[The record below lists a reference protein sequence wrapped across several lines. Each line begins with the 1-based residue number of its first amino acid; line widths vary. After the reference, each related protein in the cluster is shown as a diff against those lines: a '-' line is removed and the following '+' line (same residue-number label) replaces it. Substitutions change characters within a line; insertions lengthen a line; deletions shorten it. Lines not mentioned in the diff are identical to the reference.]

1 MQAGIII
8 AWVAGSVKKNLAC
21 KLFFCYT
28 GGKTQGDDRNMDKKN
43 LSQIAYT
50 QLKQMILSG
59 ELKQGQA
66 FSINAMTEALQIS
79 RTPITNACQR
89 LESEKLLTILP
100 KQGALVN
107 TISIETACGIYELRA
122 AIESYNAKRVFDL
135 LGESDI
141 AALTASVEKQKVHA
155 TAGNIKAFMDEDS
168 AFHRHIL
175 EKNRNEEI
183 LATIDGLY
191 DRAYML
197 GITNSKG
204 MRPAQSVAE
213 HEKVLDA
220 LKRRDRQGF
229 ADAIEENILNG
240 FRNLTN
246 QL

>member
-1 MQAGIII
+1 
-8 AWVAGSVKKNLAC
+8 
-21 KLFFCYT
+21 
-28 GGKTQGDDRNMDKKN
+28 MDSNKN
-43 LSQIAYT
+43 LSQLAYE

-66 FSINAMTEALQIS
+66 FSINAMTEQLQIS
-79 RTPITNACQR
+79 RTPITNACQW
-89 LESEKLLTILP
+89 LEREKLLTILP

-122 AIESYNAKRVFDL
+122 AIESYNAKRVFAL
-135 LGESDI
+135 LGQADI
-141 AALTASVEKQKVHA
+141 AFLEASIEKQKLHA
-155 TAGNIKAFMDEDS
+155 AAGNVTAFMDEDS

-183 LATIDGLY
+183 LSTINGLY

-204 MRPAQSVAE
+204 MRPTRSIEE
-213 HEKVLDA
+213 HAVILDA
-220 LKRRDRQGF
+220 LKRKDAQEF
-229 ADAIEENILNG
+229 ANAIEANILNG

-246 QL
+246 QWYGV

>member
-1 MQAGIII
+1 MYN
-8 AWVAGSVKKNLAC
+8 S
-21 KLFFCYT
+21 
-28 GGKTQGDDRNMDKKN
+28 KN
-43 LSQIAYT
+43 LSQLAYA

-66 FSINAMTEALQIS
+66 FSINAMTERLQIS
-79 RTPITNACQR
+79 RTPITNACQW
-89 LESEKLLTILP
+89 LEREKLLTILP

-122 AIESYNAKRVFDL
+122 AIESYNAKRVFAL
-135 LGESDI
+135 LGQADI
-141 AALTASVEKQKVHA
+141 AFLEASIEKQKLHA
-155 TAGNIKAFMDEDS
+155 AAGNVTAFMDEDS

-183 LATIDGLY
+183 LSTINGLY

-204 MRPAQSVAE
+204 MRPTRSIEE
-213 HEKVLDA
+213 HAVILDA
-220 LKRRDRQGF
+220 LKRKDAQGF
-229 ADAIEENILNG
+229 ANAIEANILNG

-246 QL
+246 QWYGV

>member
-1 MQAGIII
+1 MDQA
-8 AWVAGSVKKNLAC
+8 
-21 KLFFCYT
+21 
-28 GGKTQGDDRNMDKKN
+28 KN
-43 LSQIAYT
+43 LSQIAYE

-66 FSINAMTEALQIS
+66 FSINAMTERLQIS
-79 RTPITNACQR
+79 RTPITNACQW
-89 LESEKLLTILP
+89 LEREKLLTILP

-122 AIESYNAKRVFDL
+122 AIESYNAKRVFAL
-135 LGESDI
+135 LDQTDI
-141 AALTASVEKQKVHA
+141 ALLETSIEKQRAHVA
-155 TAGNIKAFMDEDS
+155 AGRIKDFMDEDS

-183 LATIDGLY
+183 LSTINGLY

-204 MRPAQSVAE
+204 MRPARSVEE
-213 HEKVLDA
+213 HEKILDA
-220 LKRRDRQGF
+220 LKRQDVQCF

-246 QL
+246 QWCL

>member
-1 MQAGIII
+1 
-8 AWVAGSVKKNLAC
+8 
-21 KLFFCYT
+21 
-28 GGKTQGDDRNMDKKN
+28 MDSNKN
-43 LSQIAYT
+43 LSQLAYE

-66 FSINAMTEALQIS
+66 FSINAMTEQLQIS
-79 RTPITNACQR
+79 RTPITNACQW
-89 LESEKLLTILP
+89 LEREKLLTILP

-122 AIESYNAKRVFDL
+122 AIESYNAKRVFAL
-135 LGESDI
+135 LGQADI
-141 AALTASVEKQKVHA
+141 AFLEASIEKQKLHA
-155 TAGNIKAFMDEDS
+155 AAGNVTAFMDEDS

-183 LATIDGLY
+183 LSTINGLY

-204 MRPAQSVAE
+204 MRPTRSIEE
-213 HEKVLDA
+213 HAVILDA
-220 LKRRDRQGF
+220 LKRKDAQGF
-229 ADAIEENILNG
+229 ANAIEANILNG

-246 QL
+246 QWYGV

>member
-1 MQAGIII
+1 
-8 AWVAGSVKKNLAC
+8 
-21 KLFFCYT
+21 
-28 GGKTQGDDRNMDKKN
+28 MDKN
-43 LSQIAYT
+43 LSQIAYE
-50 QLKQMILSG
+50 QLKEMILSG

-66 FSINAMTEALQIS
+66 FSINAMTERLQIS
-79 RTPITNACQR
+79 RTPITNACQW
-89 LESEKLLTILP
+89 LEREKLLTILP

-107 TISIETACGIYELRA
+107 TISIDTACGIYELRA
-122 AIESYNAKRVFDL
+122 AIEAYNAKRVFHLFDQA
-135 LGESDI
+135 DI
-141 AALTASVEKQKVHA
+141 SFLASSIETQKVHVA
-155 TAGNIKAFMDEDS
+155 AGRVKDFMDEDS
-168 AFHRHIL
+168 VFHRYIL

-183 LATIDGLY
+183 LATVDGLY

-220 LKRRDRQGF
+220 LKRGDRQGF

>member
-1 MQAGIII
+1 MQ
-8 AWVAGSVKKNLAC
+8 SS
-21 KLFFCYT
+21 
-28 GGKTQGDDRNMDKKN
+28 KN
-43 LSQIAYT
+43 LSQIAYE
-50 QLKQMILSG
+50 QIKEMILSG

-66 FSINAMTEALQIS
+66 FSINAMTERLHIS

-122 AIESYNAKRVFDL
+122 AIESYNAKRVFHL
-135 LGESDI
+135 LDGSDVSLLETSI
-141 AALTASVEKQKVHA
+141 EHQKIHAAS
-155 TAGNIKAFMDEDS
+155 GNIKEFMDEDS

-183 LATIDGLY
+183 LSTINGLY

-204 MRPAQSVAE
+204 MRPNRSIEE
-213 HEKVLDA
+213 HEKILDA
-220 LKRRDRQGF
+220 LKKKNVQAF

-240 FRNLTN
+240 FLNLTN
-246 QL
+246 QR

>member
-1 MQAGIII
+1 
-8 AWVAGSVKKNLAC
+8 
-21 KLFFCYT
+21 
-28 GGKTQGDDRNMDKKN
+28 MDNNKN
-43 LSQIAYT
+43 LSQIAYE

-66 FSINAMTEALQIS
+66 FSINAMTERLHIS
-79 RTPITNACQR
+79 RTPLTNACQW
-89 LESEKLLTILP
+89 LEREKLLTILP

-122 AIESYNAKRVFDL
+122 AIESYNAKRVFHL
-135 LGESDI
+135 LDQADI
-141 AALTASVEKQKVHA
+141 ATLASSIEKQKAHVA
-155 TAGNIKAFMDEDS
+155 AGRIKDFMDEDS

-183 LATIDGLY
+183 LSTIDGLY

-213 HEKVLDA
+213 HEKVLEA
-220 LKRRDRQGF
+220 LKRGDRQAF

>member
-1 MQAGIII
+1 
-8 AWVAGSVKKNLAC
+8 
-21 KLFFCYT
+21 
-28 GGKTQGDDRNMDKKN
+28 MDSNKN
-43 LSQIAYT
+43 LSQLAYE

-66 FSINAMTEALQIS
+66 FSINAMTEQLQIS
-79 RTPITNACQR
+79 RTPITNACQW
-89 LESEKLLTILP
+89 LEREKLLTILP

-122 AIESYNAKRVFDL
+122 AIESYNAKRVFAL
-135 LGESDI
+135 LGQADI
-141 AALTASVEKQKVHA
+141 AFLEASIEKQKLHA
-155 TAGNIKAFMDEDS
+155 AAGNVTAFMDEDS

-183 LATIDGLY
+183 LSTINGLY

-204 MRPAQSVAE
+204 MRPTRSIEE
-213 HEKVLDA
+213 HAVILDA
-220 LKRRDRQGF
+220 LKRKDAQGF
-229 ADAIEENILNG
+229 ANAIEANILNG

-246 QL
+246 QWYRV

>member
-1 MQAGIII
+1 MH
-8 AWVAGSVKKNLAC
+8 S
-21 KLFFCYT
+21 
-28 GGKTQGDDRNMDKKN
+28 DKN
-43 LSQIAYT
+43 LSQIAYG

-66 FSINAMTEALQIS
+66 FSINAMTKRLQIS
-79 RTPITNACQR
+79 RTPITNACQW
-89 LESEKLLTILP
+89 LEREKLLTILP

-122 AIESYNAKRVFDL
+122 AIESYNARRVFDL
-135 LGESDI
+135 LDQSDI
-141 AALTASVEKQKVHA
+141 ALLEESIEKQKEYA
-155 TAGNIKAFMDEDS
+155 AAGRIKEFMDEDS

-183 LATIDGLY
+183 LSTINGLY

-204 MRPAQSVAE
+204 MRPTRSIEE
-213 HEKVLDA
+213 HVIILDA
-220 LKRRDRQGF
+220 LKRGDAQGF
-229 ADAIEENILNG
+229 ADAVEANILNG

-246 QL
+246 QLAGVK

>member
-1 MQAGIII
+1 
-8 AWVAGSVKKNLAC
+8 
-21 KLFFCYT
+21 
-28 GGKTQGDDRNMDKKN
+28 MDNNKN
-43 LSQIAYT
+43 LSQIAYE

-66 FSINAMTEALQIS
+66 FSINAMTERLHIS
-79 RTPITNACQR
+79 RTPLTNACQW
-89 LESEKLLTILP
+89 LEREKLLTILP

-122 AIESYNAKRVFDL
+122 AIESYNAKRVFHL
-135 LGESDI
+135 LEQADI
-141 AALTASVEKQKVHA
+141 ALLASSIEKQKAHVS
-155 TAGNIKAFMDEDS
+155 AGRIKDFMDEDS

-213 HEKVLDA
+213 HEKVLAA
-220 LKRRDRQGF
+220 LKQSDRQAF

>member
-1 MQAGIII
+1 
-8 AWVAGSVKKNLAC
+8 
-21 KLFFCYT
+21 
-28 GGKTQGDDRNMDKKN
+28 MDNNKN
-43 LSQIAYT
+43 LSQIAYE

-66 FSINAMTEALQIS
+66 FSINAMTERLQIS
-79 RTPITNACQR
+79 RTPITTACQW
-89 LESEKLLTILP
+89 LEREKLLTILP

-122 AIESYNAKRVFDL
+122 AIESYNAKRVFDSL
-135 LGESDI
+135 DQTDI
-141 AALTASVEKQKVHA
+141 ALLEASIEKQKLHA
-155 TAGNIKAFMDEDS
+155 AAGRIKEFMDEDS

-183 LATIDGLY
+183 LSAINGLY

-204 MRPAQSVAE
+204 MRPTRSIEE
-213 HEKVLDA
+213 HEKILDA
-220 LKRRDRQGF
+220 LKCRDAQGF
-229 ADAIEENILNG
+229 ADAVEENILNG

-246 QL
+246 QWYIDR

>member
-1 MQAGIII
+1 
-8 AWVAGSVKKNLAC
+8 
-21 KLFFCYT
+21 
-28 GGKTQGDDRNMDKKN
+28 MDNSKN
-43 LSQIAYT
+43 LSQIAYE

-66 FSINAMTEALQIS
+66 FSINAMTERLQIS
-79 RTPITNACQR
+79 RTPITNACQW
-89 LESEKLLTILP
+89 LEREKLLTILP

-135 LGESDI
+135 LDQADI
-141 AALTASVEKQKVHA
+141 TFLEASIEKQKVHA
-155 TAGNIKAFMDEDS
+155 AAGRIKDFMDEDS
-168 AFHRHIL
+168 AFHRRIL

-183 LATIDGLY
+183 LSTIDGLY

-204 MRPAQSVAE
+204 MRPTRSIEE
-213 HEKVLDA
+213 HEKILDA
-220 LKRRDRQGF
+220 LKRRDAQGF
-229 ADAIEENILNG
+229 ANAVEENILNG

-246 QL
+246 QW

>member
-1 MQAGIII
+1 ME
-8 AWVAGSVKKNLAC
+8 S
-21 KLFFCYT
+21 T
-28 GGKTQGDDRNMDKKN
+28 KN
-43 LSQIAYT
+43 LSQLAYE
-50 QLKQMILSG
+50 QLKHMILRG

-66 FSINAMTEALQIS
+66 FSINAMTEQLRIS

-122 AIESYNAKRVFDL
+122 AIESYNARRVFDL
-135 LGESDI
+135 LDQHDI
-141 AALTASVEKQKVHA
+141 ALLEASIEQQKKHA
-155 TAGNIKAFMDEDS
+155 SAGRIQEFMDEDS
-168 AFHRHIL
+168 SFHRLIL

-183 LATIDGLY
+183 LSTINGLY

-204 MRPAQSVAE
+204 MRPARSIEE
-213 HEKVLDA
+213 HEQILAA
-220 LKRRDRQGF
+220 LRRRDAQGF

-246 QL
+246 QMYK

>member
-1 MQAGIII
+1 MEQ
-8 AWVAGSVKKNLAC
+8 N
-21 KLFFCYT
+21 
-28 GGKTQGDDRNMDKKN
+28 KN
-43 LSQIAYT
+43 LSQMAYE

-66 FSINAMTEALQIS
+66 FSINAMTERLQIS
-79 RTPITNACQR
+79 RTPITNACQW
-89 LESEKLLTILP
+89 LEREKLLTILP

-135 LGESDI
+135 LDQRDI
-141 AALTASVEKQKVHA
+141 AFLEASIEKQKVHA
-155 TAGNIKAFMDEDS
+155 AAGRIKEFMDEDS

-183 LATIDGLY
+183 LSTIDGLY

-204 MRPAQSVAE
+204 MRPTRSIEE
-213 HEKVLDA
+213 HVKMLDA
-220 LKRRDRQGF
+220 LKGRDAQGF
-229 ADAIEENILNG
+229 ANAVEENILNG

-246 QL
+246 QLASGK

>member
-1 MQAGIII
+1 
-8 AWVAGSVKKNLAC
+8 
-21 KLFFCYT
+21 
-28 GGKTQGDDRNMDKKN
+28 MDSSKN
-43 LSQIAYT
+43 LSQIAYE

-66 FSINAMTEALQIS
+66 FSINAMTERLQIS
-79 RTPITNACQR
+79 RTPITNACQWLAR
-89 LESEKLLTILP
+89 EKLLTILP

-122 AIESYNAKRVFDL
+122 AIESYNAKRVFEL
-135 LGESDI
+135 LDQADI
-141 AALTASVEKQKVHA
+141 TLLEASIEKQKLHA
-155 TAGNIKAFMDEDS
+155 AAGRIKEFMDEDS

-183 LATIDGLY
+183 LSTINGLY

-204 MRPAQSVAE
+204 MRPAQSIQE
-213 HEKVLDA
+213 HEKALSA
-220 LKRRDRQGF
+220 LKQRDQQGF

-246 QL
+246 QII

>member
-1 MQAGIII
+1 MH
-8 AWVAGSVKKNLAC
+8 S
-21 KLFFCYT
+21 
-28 GGKTQGDDRNMDKKN
+28 DKN
-43 LSQIAYT
+43 LSQIAYG

-66 FSINAMTEALQIS
+66 FSINAMTQRLQIS
-79 RTPITNACQR
+79 RTPITNACQW
-89 LESEKLLTILP
+89 LEREKLLTILP

-122 AIESYNAKRVFDL
+122 AIESYNARRVFDL
-135 LGESDI
+135 LDQSDI
-141 AALTASVEKQKVHA
+141 ALLEESIEKQKEYA
-155 TAGNIKAFMDEDS
+155 AAGRIKEFMDEDS

-183 LATIDGLY
+183 LSTINGLY

-204 MRPAQSVAE
+204 MRPTRSIEE
-213 HEKVLDA
+213 HVIILDA
-220 LKRRDRQGF
+220 LKRGDAQGF
-229 ADAIEENILNG
+229 ADAVEANILNG

-246 QL
+246 QLAGVK

>member
-1 MQAGIII
+1 
-8 AWVAGSVKKNLAC
+8 
-21 KLFFCYT
+21 
-28 GGKTQGDDRNMDKKN
+28 MDNNKN
-43 LSQIAYT
+43 LSQIAYE

-66 FSINAMTEALQIS
+66 FSINAMTERLHIS
-79 RTPITNACQR
+79 RTPLTNACQW
-89 LESEKLLTILP
+89 LEREKLLTILP

-122 AIESYNAKRVFDL
+122 AIESYNAKRVFHL
-135 LGESDI
+135 LDQADI
-141 AALTASVEKQKVHA
+141 ALLTSSIEKQKAHVA
-155 TAGNIKAFMDEDS
+155 AGRIKDFMDEDS

-213 HEKVLDA
+213 HEKVLAA
-220 LKRRDRQGF
+220 LKQGDRQAF

>member
-1 MQAGIII
+1 ME
-8 AWVAGSVKKNLAC
+8 
-21 KLFFCYT
+21 
-28 GGKTQGDDRNMDKKN
+28 RNKN
-43 LSQIAYT
+43 LSQIAYE

-66 FSINAMTEALQIS
+66 FSINAMTEHLQIS
-79 RTPITNACQR
+79 RTPITNACQW
-89 LESEKLLTILP
+89 LEREKLLTILP

-135 LGESDI
+135 LTQTDI
-141 AALTASVEKQKVHA
+141 TLLEASIEKQKVYVA
-155 TAGNIKAFMDEDS
+155 AGSIKDFMDEDS

-183 LATIDGLY
+183 LSTINGLY

-204 MRPAQSVAE
+204 MRPTRSIEE
-213 HEKVLDA
+213 HVKILDA
-220 LKRRDRQGF
+220 LKRQDIQCF
-229 ADAIEENILNG
+229 ANAIEENILNG

-246 QL
+246 QWYL

>member
-1 MQAGIII
+1 MA
-8 AWVAGSVKKNLAC
+8 SN
-21 KLFFCYT
+21 T
-28 GGKTQGDDRNMDKKN
+28 N
-43 LSQIAYT
+43 LSQIAYE
-50 QLKQMILSG
+50 QIKQMILSG

-66 FSINAMTEALQIS
+66 FSINAMTERLQIS
-79 RTPITNACQR
+79 RTPITNACQW
-89 LESEKLLTILP
+89 LEREKLLTILP

-135 LGESDI
+135 LDHSDI
-141 AALTASVEKQKVHA
+141 ALLESSIKQQKIHA
-155 TAGNIKAFMDEDS
+155 AAGRIKEFMDEDS

-183 LATIDGLY
+183 LSTINGLY

-204 MRPAQSVAE
+204 MRPTRSIEE
-213 HEKVLDA
+213 HEKILDA
-220 LKRRDRQGF
+220 LKRRDAQGF
-229 ADAIEENILNG
+229 ANAVEENILNG

-246 QL
+246 QFACSATGSVK